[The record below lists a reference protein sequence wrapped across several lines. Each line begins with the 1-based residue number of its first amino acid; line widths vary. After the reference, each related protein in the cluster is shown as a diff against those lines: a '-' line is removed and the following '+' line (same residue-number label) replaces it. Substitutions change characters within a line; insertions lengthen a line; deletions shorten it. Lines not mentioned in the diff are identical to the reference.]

1 MMAILRMKES
11 KQSHCSTVV
20 FYSVTDRKLLE
31 KNELNKHNSSHLC
44 NVINQKQNLIS
55 LVNLILLCQDFSS
68 NIGFYGRM
76 DINQLIF
83 RTVNLVKFKMMN
95 FEHEL
100 VNLNLCGLN
109 FEQTLVKSELA
120 QHCVVVLVS
129 GIYSGNNVNLL

>member
-1 MMAILRMKES
+1 ME
-11 KQSHCSTVV
+11 
-20 FYSVTDRKLLE
+20 E
-31 KNELNKHNSSHLC
+31 
-44 NVINQKQNLIS
+44 
-55 LVNLILLCQDFSS
+55 
-68 NIGFYGRM
+68 M
-76 DINQLIF
+76 DMNQLIF

-120 QHCVVVLVS
+120 QHCVVVLVKSYIS

>member
-1 MMAILRMKES
+1 MAILRMKES

-55 LVNLILLCQDFSS
+55 LVNPILLCQDFSS
-68 NIGFYGRM
+68 NIGFYGR
-76 DINQLIF
+76 NGHKSG
-83 RTVNLVKFKMMN
+83 TVNLVKFKMMN

-120 QHCVVVLVS
+120 QHCVVVLVKSYIS